1 MSETY
6 LCSTLEAL
14 PDVASCVV
22 HKNASCRIFIFN
34 GHLGAGKTALIR
46 EMCRVLGCKEDVTSP
61 TFSVINEYTA
71 AQGTIYHMD
80 LYRLKDIAEAL
91 DIGMEDYILSGSY
104 CFIEWPEVVL
114 PLLDEEYCS
123 ITISVL
129 PDQTRKIDA
138 EWVRA

>member
-6 LCSTLEAL
+6 LCGTLEAL
-14 PDVASCVV
+14 PGVAKSVIN
-22 HKNASCRIFIFN
+22 KNTQCRIFIFN
-34 GHLGAGKTALIR
+34 GQLGAGKTALIR
-46 EMCRVLGCKEDVTSP
+46 EMCRALGCQEDVTSP
-61 TFSVINEYTA
+61 TFSIINEYSA
-71 AQGTIYHMD
+71 AQGIIYHMD

-91 DIGMEDYILSGSY
+91 DIGMEDYILSGFY

-114 PLLDEEYCS
+114 QLLQEEYCS